1 VTDGQQPIAPA
12 RALDSEAKKRVKSW
26 VLALRKLLE
35 EDLGRELKRLG
46 IERRKP
52 PVPLAKLDY
61 LSDDE
66 RAIRRHLDALL
77 AHETRVQG
85 SPEEGY
91 FAVRREA
98 AYTFLNR
105 LVGLRCMEA
114 RGLLFMGGEQTEVVT
129 MRPEYGGRSRLLRDL
144 RAAGGAKYRDPEEG
158 DALLLRD
165 GLDQA
170 FRAVTEDIGVLFDP
184 DHEYS
189 RLWPS
194 YPTLKNAIQ
203 QINEG
208 LPPEVFAAP
217 DFLGW
222 VYQFFNVEEKERIRE
237 KTKGKPTTPYELA
250 VINQFY
256 TPDWIVKF
264 LVDNTLGRVWH
275 EMHADT
281 RLSRRT
287 ADDAGPLVAFDYLVP
302 RTGEHRRQEVR
313 QACDLR
319 LLDPACGTMHF
330 GQYAFALLYEMYL
343 EELEHAGQAGWPT
356 TPSVTSREEIA
367 AAILEHNLFGID
379 IDARAIQIAA
389 LALLLTAKEV
399 AKTHGLQASSV
410 RVRKMNLVAAD
421 AVSLGEEELTKFL
434 QRANGRMGDP
444 ALRRQL
450 ISAIWRNLQHVAQLG
465 SLVQVSED
473 LATAANDWVEKIAHS
488 KRAGTAQMSL
498 IRPLMEAQAAG
509 LKEALLSA
517 LHAYAAENRSDD
529 ALQRLFAEDTASGFE
544 LLDVLSARY
553 DAVVMNPP
561 YGEFIPAVK
570 KFIDA
575 AYPLTKNDIYAAFI
589 DRGTQLLRPTGYLG
603 AIVSRTFVNLSS
615 FEKLRTYIL
624 LKRNP
629 LVTMLDL
636 GFGILDGA
644 TVETA
649 ALVARGAP
657 VS

>member
-1 VTDGQQPIAPA
+1 M
-12 RALDSEAKKRVKSW
+12 
-26 VLALRKLLE
+26 LE
-35 EDLGRELKRLG
+35 EDFGRELKRLG
-46 IERRKP
+46 IEHRKAP
-52 PVPLAKLDY
+52 TPISKLDY
-61 LSDDE
+61 LTEDE
-66 RAIRRHLDALL
+66 KATRRHFDALL
-77 AHETRVQG
+77 AHETRVEG
-85 SPEEGY
+85 SAEAGY
-91 FAVRREA
+91 LAVRREA

-114 RGLLFMGGEQTEVVT
+114 RGLLFIDGEQTEVIT
-129 MRPEYGGRSRLLRDL
+129 TRAEYGGRSRLLRDL
-144 RAAGGAKYRDPEEG
+144 RTAGGQKYKDPEDG
-158 DALLLRD
+158 DARLLHD
-165 GLDQA
+165 GLEQA
-170 FRAVTEDIGVLFDP
+170 FRAVTTDIGVLFDP

-194 YPTLKNAIQ
+194 FPTLKKVIQ

-208 LPPEVFAAP
+208 LPPNAYASP

-222 VYQFFNVEEKERIRE
+222 VYQFFNVEEKDRIRE

-264 LVDNTLGRVWH
+264 LVDNTLGRVWL
-275 EMHADT
+275 EMHPDT
-281 RLSRRT
+281 RLRRS
-287 ADDAGPLVAFDYLVP
+287 AVDGAGPVVALEYLVP
-302 RTGEHRRQEVR
+302 RTGEDRTQEVR
-313 QACDLR
+313 QARDLR

-343 EELEHAGQAGWPT
+343 EELERAGHDDWPS
-356 TPSVTSREEIA
+356 TPSVASHEEIA
-367 AAILEHNLFGID
+367 TTILEHNLFGID
-379 IDARAIQIAA
+379 IDARSIQIAA

-399 AKTHGLQASSV
+399 AKAHGLHPSSV

-434 QRANGRMGDP
+434 ERANGRIGDP
-444 ALRRQL
+444 ALRRHL
-450 ISAIWRNLQHVAQLG
+450 IGAIWRNLQHVTQLG
-465 SLVQVSED
+465 SLVQVGED
-473 LATAANDWVEKIAHS
+473 LAAAASDWVEKS
-488 KRAGTAQMSL
+488 SRTKRGSTAQMSL
-498 IRPLMEAQAAG
+498 IRPLVEAQATG
-509 LKEALLSA
+509 LKDALLGA
-517 LHAYAAENRSDD
+517 LHSYAAENRSADVV
-529 ALQRLFAEDTASGFE
+529 QRLFAEDTARGFE

-615 FEKLRTYIL
+615 FEKLRTHIL

-649 ALVARGAP
+649 ALVARGGP
-657 VS
+657 WS

>member
-1 VTDGQQPIAPA
+1 MSSSHDTPQ
-12 RALDSEAKKRVKSW
+12 RALDSETKKKVKNW

-35 EDLGRELKRLG
+35 DDLGREMKRLG
-46 IERRKP
+46 LERGAA
-52 PVPLAKLDY
+52 PVPIAKLDY

-66 RAIRRHLDALL
+66 KATRRHLDALL
-77 AHETRVQG
+77 ARETKTEG
-85 SPEEGY
+85 SREGGY
-91 FAVRREA
+91 YAVRREM

-114 RGLLFMGGEQTEVVT
+114 RGLLVVNGEVTEVVT
-129 MRPEYGGRSRLLRDL
+129 TRPEHGGLSRLLRDL
-144 RAAGGAKYRDPEEG
+144 RAAGGSKYKWAE
-158 DALLLRD
+158 DAEAQLLRE
-165 GLDQA
+165 GLTQA
-170 FRAVTEDIGVLFDP
+170 FAAVTEDIRVLFDP

-194 YPTLKNAIQ
+194 FPTLKKVIQ

-208 LPPEVFAAP
+208 LPPEVFASP

-222 VYQFFNVEEKERIRE
+222 VYQFFNALEKERIRE

-264 LVDNTLGRVWH
+264 LVDNTLGRVWR
-275 EMHADT
+275 EMHPDT
-281 RLSRRT
+281 RLARRPT
-287 ADDAGPLVAFDYLVP
+287 NGAGTLVALDYLVP
-302 RTGEHRRQEVR
+302 RTGEDRRQEVR
-313 QACDLR
+313 QASDLR

-343 EELEHAGQAGWPT
+343 EELERAGQEGWPS
-356 TPSVTSREEIA
+356 TPSVKRREDIA
-367 AAILEHNLFGID
+367 AAVIQNNLFGID

-389 LALLLTAKEV
+389 LALLLTAKDV
-399 AKTHGLQASSV
+399 AKAHGLQPSSV

-434 QRANGRMGDP
+434 ERANGRIGDP

-450 ISAIWRNLQHVAQLG
+450 IGAIWQNLQHVTQLG

-473 LATAANDWVEKIAHS
+473 LAAAASDWVEKSTRA
-488 KRAGTAQMSL
+488 KRGGTAQMSL
-498 IRPLMEAQAAG
+498 IRPLVEAQAAG
-509 LKEALLSA
+509 LKDALLSA
-517 LHAYAAENRSDD
+517 LHAYAAENRSGDVV
-529 ALQRLFAEDTASGFE
+529 QRLFAEDTARGFE
-544 LLDVLSARY
+544 LLNVLSARY

-570 KFIDA
+570 KFVDV

-615 FEKLRTYIL
+615 FEKLRTHIL

-649 ALVARGAP
+649 ALVARGGP
-657 VS
+657 LS

>member
-1 VTDGQQPIAPA
+1 M
-12 RALDSEAKKRVKSW
+12 
-26 VLALRKLLE
+26 
-35 EDLGRELKRLG
+35 KRLG
-46 IERRKP
+46 LERGAAA
-52 PVPLAKLDY
+52 VPLSKLDY
-61 LSDDE
+61 LSE
-66 RAIRRHLDALL
+66 EEQATRRHLDALL
-77 AHETRVQG
+77 AREMKAEGTR
-85 SPEEGY
+85 ERGY
-91 FAVRREA
+91 DAVRREM

-114 RGLLFMGGEQTEVVT
+114 RGLLVVNGEVTEVVT
-129 MRPEYGGRSRLLRDL
+129 TRPEFGGLSRLLRDL
-144 RAAGGAKYRDPEEG
+144 RAAGGSKYKWAE
-158 DALLLRD
+158 DAESQLLRE
-165 GLDQA
+165 GLAQA
-170 FRAVTEDIGVLFDP
+170 FAAVTEDIRVLFDP
-184 DHEYS
+184 DHESS

-194 YPTLKNAIQ
+194 YPTLKKVIQ

-208 LPPEVFAAP
+208 LPGEVFASP

-222 VYQFFNVEEKERIRE
+222 VYQFFNVEEKDLIRE

-250 VINQFY
+250 VMNQFY

-264 LVDNTLGRVWH
+264 LVDNTLGRVWR

-281 RLSRRT
+281 RLARRAT
-287 ADDAGPLVAFDYLVP
+287 DGAGPLVALDYLVP
-302 RTGEHRRQEVR
+302 RTGEDRSQDVR
-313 QACDLR
+313 QAGDLR

-343 EELEHAGQAGWPT
+343 EEMERAGQAGWPT
-356 TPSVTSREEIA
+356 TASVGSREEIA
-367 AAILEHNLFGID
+367 ATIIENNLFGID

-399 AKTHGLQASSV
+399 AKAHGLSPSSV

-421 AVSLGEEELTKFL
+421 AVSLGEDELTKFL
-434 QRANGRMGDP
+434 ERANGRIGDP

-450 ISAIWRNLQHVAQLG
+450 IGAIWQNLQHVTQLG
-465 SLVQVSED
+465 SLVQVGED
-473 LATAANDWVEKIAHS
+473 LAAAANDWVEKS
-488 KRAGTAQMSL
+488 TRTKRGGAAQISL
-498 IRPLMEAQAAG
+498 IRPLVEEQTIG
-509 LKEALLSA
+509 LKDSLLSA
-517 LHAYAAENRSDD
+517 LHAYAAENRSGDVV
-529 ALQRLFAEDTASGFE
+529 QRLFAEDTARGFE

-561 YGEFIPAVK
+561 YGEFIAAVK

-589 DRGTQLLRPTGYLG
+589 DRGTQFLRPTGYLG
-603 AIVSRTFVNLSS
+603 ALVSRTFVNLSS
-615 FEKLRTYIL
+615 FEKLRTHIL
-624 LKRNP
+624 LNRNP

-649 ALVARGAP
+649 ALVARGGP

>member
-1 VTDGQQPIAPA
+1 M
-12 RALDSEAKKRVKSW
+12 RADSHDTPQRPLDSETKRKVKNW
-26 VLALRKLLE
+26 VLALRKVLE
-35 EDLGRELKRLG
+35 LDFGREMKRLG
-46 IERRKP
+46 LSRSEAL
-52 PVPLAKLDY
+52 PVAKLD
-61 LSDDE
+61 LSE
-66 RAIRRHLDALL
+66 EEAGMRRQLDALL
-77 AHETRVQG
+77 AREAKAEGTR
-85 SPEEGY
+85 ERGY
-91 FAVRREA
+91 DAVRREM

-114 RGLLFMGGEQTEVVT
+114 RGLLVVGGEVTEVVT
-129 MRPEYGGRSRLLRDL
+129 VRPEHGGRSRLLRDL
-144 RAAGGAKYRDPEEG
+144 RAGEGSKYKQAEEG
-158 DALLLRD
+158 EARLLRD
-165 GLDQA
+165 GLAMA
-170 FRAVTEDIGVLFDP
+170 FAAVTEDIRVLFDP

-194 YPTLKNAIQ
+194 FPALKNVIQ
-203 QINEG
+203 QINDG

-222 VYQFFNVEEKERIRE
+222 VYQFFNVEEKERIRD

-264 LVDNTLGRVWH
+264 LVDNTLGRVWR
-275 EMHADT
+275 EMHPDT
-281 RLSRRT
+281 RLSSRAT
-287 ADDAGPLVAFDYLVP
+287 DGAGPLAAFDYLVP
-302 RTGEHRRQEVR
+302 RTGEDRRQEVR
-313 QACDLR
+313 QARDLR

-343 EELEHAGQAGWPT
+343 EELERAGQQGWPAT
-356 TPSVTSREEIA
+356 ASVATREEIA

-389 LALLLTAKEV
+389 LALLLTAKDV
-399 AKTHGLQASSV
+399 TKAHGLSPSTV
-410 RVRKMNLVAAD
+410 HVRKVNLVAAD
-421 AVSLGEEELTKFL
+421 AVSLGEDELIKFL
-434 QRANGRMGDP
+434 ERANGRIGDP

-450 ISAIWRNLQHVAQLG
+450 IGAIWRNLQHVTQLG
-465 SLVQVSED
+465 SLVQVGED
-473 LATAANDWVEKIAHS
+473 LAAAAVDWVEL
-488 KRAGTAQMSL
+488 RTRTRRGGTAQMSL
-498 IRPLMEAQAAG
+498 MQPLAAAEAAG

-517 LHAYAAENRSDD
+517 LHAYAAENRAGDVV
-529 ALQRLFAEDTASGFE
+529 QRLFAEDTARGFE

-570 KFIDA
+570 KFIAA

-589 DRGTQLLRPTGYLG
+589 DRGTQLLRPSGYLG
-603 AIVSRTFVNLSS
+603 ALVSSTFLNLSS
-615 FEKLRTYIL
+615 FEKLRTHIL

-636 GFGILDGA
+636 GKGVLDSN
-644 TVETA
+644 TITA
-649 ALVARGAP
+649 ALVARGGPA
-657 VS
+657 S

>member
-1 VTDGQQPIAPA
+1 MATGQQPIALT
-12 RALDSEAKKRVKSW
+12 RALDSETKKRVKNW
-26 VLALRKLLE
+26 VLALRARLE

-46 IERRKP
+46 IERKKA
-52 PVPLAKLDY
+52 PVPLAKIDY
-61 LSDDE
+61 LTDEE
-66 RAIRRHLDALL
+66 RAIRKHLDALL
-77 AHETRVQG
+77 AHETRAEG
-85 SPEEGY
+85 SADTGY
-91 FAVRREA
+91 LAVRREA

-114 RGLLFMGGEQTEVVT
+114 RGLLFVDGEQTEVIT
-129 MRPEYGGRSRLLRDL
+129 TKPEYGGRSRLLRDM
-144 RAAGGAKYRDPEEG
+144 RAASGAKYKDPEEG
-158 DALLLRD
+158 DARLLRD

-170 FRAVTEDIGVLFDP
+170 FRAVTQDIGVLFDP

-194 YPTLKNAIQ
+194 YPTLKKVIQ

-208 LPPEVFAAP
+208 LPPEVFASP

-222 VYQFFNVEEKERIRE
+222 VYQFFNVEEKERIRNE
-237 KTKGKPTTPYELA
+237 TKGKPRTPYELA
-250 VINQFY
+250 VMNQFY

-264 LVDNTLGRVWH
+264 LVDNTLGRVWR
-275 EMHADT
+275 EMHPDT
-281 RLSRRT
+281 RLARC
-287 ADDAGPLVAFDYLVP
+287 AAEGGGPEVAFDYLVP
-302 RTGEHRRQEVR
+302 RTGGDRRQEVR
-313 QACDLR
+313 PARDLR

-343 EELEHAGQAGWPT
+343 EELEQAGQPAWLAE
-356 TPSVTSREEIA
+356 PSVGSREEIA
-367 AAILEHNLFGID
+367 AAILEHNLFGVD
-379 IDARAIQIAA
+379 IDARSIQIAA

-399 AKTHGLQASSV
+399 VKAHGVVPASI

-421 AVSLGEEELTKFL
+421 SVSLGEEELTKFL
-434 QRANGRMGDP
+434 ERANGRIGDP
-444 ALRRQL
+444 ALRREL
-450 ISAIWRNLQHVAQLG
+450 IGAIWQNLQHVAQLG
-465 SLVQVSED
+465 SLIQVGED
-473 LATAANDWVEKIAHS
+473 LASAASNWVEKTTRA
-488 KRAGTAQMSL
+488 KRSGTAQMSL

-509 LKEALLSA
+509 LKDTLLSA
-517 LHAYAAENRSDD
+517 LHAYAAENRSGD
-529 ALQRLFAEDTASGFE
+529 AFQRLFAEDTASGFE
-544 LLDVLSARY
+544 LLNVLAARY

-570 KFIDA
+570 KFIEA

-615 FEKLRTYIL
+615 FEKLRTHIL

-649 ALVARGAP
+649 ALVVRGAP
-657 VS
+657 LS

>member
-1 VTDGQQPIAPA
+1 MTSVTP
-12 RALDSEAKKRVKSW
+12 RALDSDTKKQVKNW

-35 EDLGRELKRLG
+35 EDLGREIKRLG
-46 IERRKP
+46 FERGAV
-52 PVPLAKLDY
+52 PVPLSKLDY
-61 LSDDE
+61 LTE
-66 RAIRRHLDALL
+66 EEQAIRRHLEVLL
-77 AHETRVQG
+77 ARETKT
-85 SPEEGY
+85 EGTRERGY
-91 FAVRREA
+91 DAVRREM

-114 RGLLFMGGEQTEVVT
+114 RGLLVVNGDVTEVVT
-129 MRPEYGGRSRLLRDL
+129 TRPEYGGLSRLLRDL
-144 RAAGGAKYRDPEEG
+144 RASGGSKYKWGE
-158 DALLLRD
+158 DAEAQLLRK
-165 GLDQA
+165 GLAQA
-170 FRAVTEDIGVLFDP
+170 FAAVTEDIKVLFDP

-194 YPTLKNAIQ
+194 FPTLKKVIH

-208 LPPEVFAAP
+208 LPPEVFASP

-237 KTKGKPTTPYELA
+237 RTKGKPTTPYELA

-264 LVDNTLGRVWH
+264 LVDNTLGRVWLQ
-275 EMHADT
+275 MHPDT
-281 RLSRRT
+281 RLRRRVE
-287 ADDAGPLVAFDYLVP
+287 DGGGPLIAFDYLVA
-302 RTGEHRRQEVR
+302 RTGEDRPQEVR
-313 QACDLR
+313 PVRDLR

-330 GQYAFALLYEMYL
+330 GQYAFALLYEMYQ
-343 EELEHAGQAGWPT
+343 EELERAGQEGWPAT
-356 TPSVTSREEIA
+356 ASVERHEDIPAT
-367 AAILEHNLFGID
+367 ILERNLFGID

-399 AKTHGLQASSV
+399 AKAHGLAPSSV

-421 AVSLGEEELTKFL
+421 AVSLGEGELTKFL
-434 QRANGRMGDP
+434 ERANGRIGDP

-450 ISAIWRNLQHVAQLG
+450 IGAIWRNLQHVTQLG
-465 SLVQVSED
+465 SLVQVGED
-473 LATAANDWVEKIAHS
+473 LAAAASDWVEKSTRA
-488 KRAGTAQMSL
+488 KRGASAQMSL
-498 IRPLMEAQAAG
+498 IRPLAEADAAG
-509 LKEALLSA
+509 LSDALVSG
-517 LHAYAAENRSDD
+517 LHAYALENRSGDII
-529 ALQRLFAEDTASGFE
+529 QRLFAEDTARGFE
-544 LLDVLSARY
+544 LLELLSARY

-561 YGEFIPAVK
+561 YGEFIPAAKEFVA
-570 KFIDA
+570 A

-615 FEKLRTYIL
+615 FEKLRTQIL

-644 TVETA
+644 TVQTA

-657 VS
+657 A

>member
-1 VTDGQQPIAPA
+1 MINGDQPSAPA
-12 RALDSEAKKRVKSW
+12 RALDSETKKKVKSW
-26 VLALRKLLE
+26 VLDLRHLLE

-61 LSDDE
+61 LSDEE
-66 RAIRRHLDALL
+66 RATRRHLDALL
-77 AHETRVQG
+77 AHETRAEG
-85 SPEEGY
+85 SVDDGY
-91 FAVRREA
+91 LAVRREA

-114 RGLLFMGGEQTEVVT
+114 RGLLLIEGEQTEVVT
-129 MRPEYGGRSRLLRDL
+129 ARPEYGGRSRLLRDL
-144 RAAGGAKYRDPEEG
+144 RAAGGGQYRDPEEG
-158 DALLLRD
+158 EARLLRD
-165 GLDQA
+165 GLEQA
-170 FRAVTEDIGVLFDP
+170 FRAVTEEIGVLFDP

-194 YPTLKNAIQ
+194 YPTLKKVIQ
-203 QINEG
+203 QINEA
-208 LPPEVFAAP
+208 LPAEVFASP

-222 VYQFFNVEEKERIRE
+222 VYQFFNVDEKDRIRE

-275 EMHADT
+275 EMHPDT
-281 RLSRRT
+281 QLSRAASGGVGTR
-287 ADDAGPLVAFDYLVP
+287 AAFDYLVP
-302 RTGEHRRQEVR
+302 RTGEDRRQEVR
-313 QACDLR
+313 PARDLR

-343 EELEHAGQAGWPT
+343 EELERAGEPGWPT
-356 TPSVTSREEIA
+356 TSSVASREEIA
-367 AAILEHNLFGID
+367 TSILEHNLYGVD

-389 LALLLTAKEV
+389 LALLFTAKEV
-399 AKTHGLQASSV
+399 ARAHGLEPSSV

-434 QRANGRMGDP
+434 ERANGRLGDP

-450 ISAIWRNLQHVAQLG
+450 IGAVWRNLQHVAQLG
-465 SLVQVSED
+465 SLIQVGED
-473 LATAANDWVEKIAHS
+473 LTSAASDWVEKVTRS
-488 KRAGTAQMSL
+488 KRDGGGQMSL
-498 IRPLMEAQAAG
+498 IRPVVEAEAAG
-509 LKEALLSA
+509 LKDTLLSA
-517 LHAYAAENRSDD
+517 LHTYAAENRSNDPV
-529 ALQRLFAEDTASGFE
+529 QRLFADDAASGFD
-544 LLDVLSARY
+544 LLNVLAARY

-570 KFIDA
+570 KFIEA
-575 AYPLTKNDIYAAFI
+575 AYPLTKNDIYAAFV
-589 DRGTQLLRPTGYLG
+589 DRGTQLLRTTGYLG

-615 FEKLRTYIL
+615 FEKLRTQIL

-636 GFGILDGA
+636 GVGILDGA

-657 VS
+657 LS

>member
-1 VTDGQQPIAPA
+1 VTDERQPTAPG
-12 RALDSEAKKRVKSW
+12 RALDAEAKRRVKGW
-26 VLALRKLLE
+26 VLGLRKLLE

-46 IERRKP
+46 IARRKP
-52 PVPLAKLDY
+52 PVPLANLDY
-61 LSDDE
+61 LSTDE
-66 RAIRRHLDALL
+66 QAIRRHLEALL
-77 AHETRVQG
+77 TREAG
-85 SPEEGY
+85 AECSAEAGY
-91 FAVRREA
+91 DAVRREV

-114 RGLLFMGGEQTEVVT
+114 RGLLFVDGEQTEVVAT
-129 MRPEYGGRSRLLRDL
+129 RPEFGGRSRLLRDL
-144 RAAGGAKYRDPEEG
+144 RAAGGSKYKDPEEG
-158 DALLLRD
+158 DARLLRD

-194 YPTLKNAIQ
+194 FPTLKKVIQ

-208 LPPEVFAAP
+208 LPPEVFASP

-222 VYQFFNVEEKERIRE
+222 VYQFFNVEEKDRIRE

-264 LVDNTLGRVWH
+264 LVDNTLGRVWR
-275 EMHADT
+275 EMHPDT
-281 RLSRRT
+281 RLSRP
-287 ADDAGPLVAFDYLVP
+287 AANGAGPLMVFDYLVP
-302 RTGEHRRQEVR
+302 RTGEDRRQEVR
-313 QACDLR
+313 QVRDLR

-330 GQYAFALLYEMYL
+330 GQYAFALLYEMHL
-343 EELEHAGQAGWPT
+343 EELERAGQEGWPA

-367 AAILEHNLFGID
+367 TAILEHNLFGID

-399 AKTHGLQASSV
+399 ATAHGIHASSV

-434 QRANGRMGDP
+434 ERANGRIGDP
-444 ALRRQL
+444 VLRRQL
-450 ISAIWRNLQHVAQLG
+450 IGAIWRNLQHVAQLG
-465 SLVQVSED
+465 SLVQVGED
-473 LATAANDWVEKIAHS
+473 LATAANDWVEQNTHS
-488 KRAGTAQMSL
+488 KRGGTAQMSL
-498 IRPLMEAQAAG
+498 IRPFIEAQAAG
-509 LKEALLSA
+509 LKDALLSA

-529 ALQRLFAEDTASGFE
+529 VVQRLFAEDTASGFE
-544 LLDVLSARY
+544 LLDALSARY

-570 KFIDA
+570 KFVDA

-636 GFGILDGA
+636 GSGILDGA

-649 ALVARGAP
+649 ALVVRGGP